1 MIVCNENQAL
11 CVAVE
16 MERRAIGIY
25 ERALMLAQDEGVRK
39 GIRDILSD
47 EQEHLR
53 RFTAMRA
60 DCGLDKSEE
69 RMLLKALAAE
79 VLFPGGVMEMAREQ
93 GLSTLRGLYAFAA
106 ENEKDAVETYL
117 DFSKKCDRPEAA
129 EAFLSIAREESLHLA
144 ELKRHLEDAAE

>member
-1 MIVCNENQAL
+1 MIVRNENQAL

-25 ERALMLAQDEGVRK
+25 ERALLLAQDEGVIK

-47 EQEHLR
+47 EQDHLR
-53 RFTAMRA
+53 RFTAMQA
-60 DCGLDKSEE
+60 DCGLEKTEE

-79 VLFPGGVMEMAREQ
+79 VLFPGGVMEMEREQ
-93 GLSTLRGLYAFAA
+93 GLSSLKGLYAFAA

-117 DFSKKCDRPEAA
+117 DISKKCDRPEAA

>member
-1 MIVCNENQAL
+1 MIVRNENQAL

-16 MERRAIGIY
+16 LERRAIGIY
-25 ERALMLAQDEGVRK
+25 ERALLLAQDEGVIK

-47 EQEHLR
+47 EQDHLR
-53 RFTAMRA
+53 RFTAMQA
-60 DCGLDKSEE
+60 DCGLEKTEE

-79 VLFPGGVMEMAREQ
+79 VLFPGGVMEMEREQ
-93 GLSTLRGLYAFAA
+93 GLSSLKGLYAFAA

-117 DFSKKCDRPEAA
+117 GFSKKCDRPEAA

-144 ELKRHLEDAAE
+144 ELKRRLEDAAE

>member
-1 MIVCNENQAL
+1 MIVRNENQAL

-25 ERALMLAQDEGVRK
+25 ERALLLAQDEGVIK

-47 EQEHLR
+47 EQDHLR
-53 RFTAMRA
+53 RFTAMQA
-60 DCGLDKSEE
+60 DCGLKKTEE

-79 VLFPGGVMEMAREQ
+79 VLFPGGVMEMEREQ
-93 GLSTLRGLYAFAA
+93 GLSSLKGLYAFAA

>member
-1 MIVCNENQAL
+1 MIVRNENQAL

-25 ERALMLAQDEGVRK
+25 ERALLLAQDEGVIK

-47 EQEHLR
+47 EQDHLR
-53 RFTAMRA
+53 RFTAMQA
-60 DCGLDKSEE
+60 DCGLEKTEE
-69 RMLLKALAAE
+69 RILLKALAAE
-79 VLFPGGVMEMAREQ
+79 VLFSGGVMEMERKQ
-93 GLSTLRGLYAFAA
+93 GLSTLQGLYAFAA